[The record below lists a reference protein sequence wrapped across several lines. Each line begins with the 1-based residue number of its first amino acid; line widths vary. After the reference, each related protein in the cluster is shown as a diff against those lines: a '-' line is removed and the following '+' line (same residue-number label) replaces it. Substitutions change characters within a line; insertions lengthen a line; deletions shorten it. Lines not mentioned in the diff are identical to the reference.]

1 MQKKNTKGKIRL
13 SFIAAILCI
22 GFFVLITYRNMLLTE
37 SESRYIKSSVDVLL
51 KLENI
56 LTDVQDIES
65 GQRGFVITGN
75 DDFLEPYYQA
85 LDNLKRDTST
95 LHALTADNSN
105 LRSEHDELMQ
115 MISKKELSAVNAC
128 RVLVSRFKLSRA
140 W

>member
-95 LHALTADNSN
+95 LHALTADNSF
-105 LRSEHDELMQ
+105 LLIICMSSSCSDR
-115 MISKKELSAVNAC
+115 KFELSAVNAC
-128 RVLVSRFKLSRA
+128 SVLVSRFKLSRA